1 MDEISFEL
9 STSGLILVQVTINLA
24 HDVILALDTGC
35 THTIITSITAREM
48 DLAKNTKNVSVMTAG
63 STEKAKEN
71 DALFV
76 EALGKSVENMS
87 IIFMDKL
94 EVERGE
100 YVGYLGLDFLTQFED
115 LHIFWQRKTLVL
127 C

>member
-1 MDEISFEL
+1 MN
-9 STSGLILVQVTINLA
+9 LVKNAKSV
-24 HDVILALDTGC
+24 
-35 THTIITSITAREM
+35 SI
-48 DLAKNTKNVSVMTAG
+48 MTAG

-87 IIFMDKL
+87 IIFMDTL

-100 YVGYLGLDFLTQFED
+100 YVGYLGLDFLSQFED
-115 LHIFWQRKTLVL
+115 LQIFWQRRTLFL
-127 C
+127 R